1 MKSKPP
7 THLGGFFLPIEH
19 YALKCSTQGIPMKWQ
34 NVPGRALGGLFGAAL
49 VLALSG
55 CATPVETS
63 IIDARESDVAGCEDL
78 GTVSGSNAVFVGLSA
93 SVGRTHA
100 QNAALNQAAHLR
112 ATHVVWRERGTSL
125 TNEWV
130 GTAYACR

>member
-1 MKSKPP
+1 
-7 THLGGFFLPIEH
+7 
-19 YALKCSTQGIPMKWQ
+19 MKWQ
-34 NVPGRALGGLFGAAL
+34 NVPSRAVTGLFGVAL
-49 VLALSG
+49 MLAVAG
-55 CATPVETS
+55 CATPVETN
-63 IIDARESDVAGCEDL
+63 IVDARASDVEGCEDL
-78 GTVSGSNAVFVGLSA
+78 GTVSGSNAIFVGLSA

-100 QNAALNQAAHLR
+100 QNDALNQAAHLR

>member
-1 MKSKPP
+1 MKKQSWCRQAV
-7 THLGGFFLPIEH
+7 LG
-19 YALKCSTQGIPMKWQ
+19 C
-34 NVPGRALGGLFGAAL
+34 GLAAG
-49 VLALSG
+49 ALSLAG

-63 IIDARESDVAGCEDL
+63 IIDARASDVAGCEEL
-78 GTVSGSNAVFVGLSA
+78 GSVSGSNAVFVGLSA